1 MEHCREFNHCFL
13 QNTIISIMT
22 FDYKTVCSNFAL
34 WQKIVWSFVWYGMV
48 VHFYLHLQLR
58 HAKGLQIKFLNALQ
72 ILINSTMQFWVPK
85 SNTNHPK
92 LGHFSIETNGFVGNP
107 ILRDSNIGVAN
118 DFGSQTSLVHT
129 CPVPWSCEQMVC
141 GRGSKSL

>member
-1 MEHCREFNHCFL
+1 MAKNCLKFCL
-13 QNTIISIMT
+13 
-22 FDYKTVCSNFAL
+22 
-34 WQKIVWSFVWYGMV
+34 VWYGGA
-48 VHFYLHLQLR
+48 FLF
-58 HAKGLQIKFLNALQ
+58 APAIAACKGLQIKFLNALQ